1 MDMKGREIFSV
12 LQQTVTE
19 WIEDKAPMLG
29 AALAYYTVF
38 SLAPLLLISIAL
50 AGFFLGEEAARG
62 QVLDQLSGLIG
73 EQGGQAMQDMVQ
85 NANAKPATGI
95 VASIIGVATLLFG
108 ASGVFGQLQTSLNI
122 VWGVE
127 PKPGR
132 GIVGLIKDRFLSFGF
147 ILVVGFLL
155 LVSLILTAAITFV
168 AEWLG
173 RMTPGLEALAQIL
186 NFILSFGVI
195 TVLFALIFKFLP
207 DAKIAWKDVWLGA
220 AITAALFVL
229 GKFALGLY
237 LGTGSVGSSF
247 GAAGSLIILLLWVY
261 YSAQI
266 LFFGAEFT
274 QVWANR
280 FGTQVVPADDA
291 KPVK

>member
-108 ASGVFGQLQTSLNI
+108 ASGVF
-122 VWGVE
+122 
-127 PKPGR
+127 
-132 GIVGLIKDRFLSFGF
+132 
-147 ILVVGFLL
+147 
-155 LVSLILTAAITFV
+155 
-168 AEWLG
+168 
-173 RMTPGLEALAQIL
+173 
-186 NFILSFGVI
+186 
-195 TVLFALIFKFLP
+195 
-207 DAKIAWKDVWLGA
+207 
-220 AITAALFVL
+220 
-229 GKFALGLY
+229 
-237 LGTGSVGSSF
+237 
-247 GAAGSLIILLLWVY
+247 
-261 YSAQI
+261 
-266 LFFGAEFT
+266 
-274 QVWANR
+274 
-280 FGTQVVPADDA
+280 
-291 KPVK
+291 